1 MYEFEIRYLAN
12 GETDFLYGYSIMDL
26 VRRYPNIDPHT
37 YVVVSRE
44 YID

>member
-37 YVVVSRE
+37 YVVVGRE

>member
-1 MYEFEIRYLAN
+1 MYEFEIRFLAN
-12 GETDFLYGYSIMDL
+12 GETDFLYGYSLRDL

-37 YVVVSRE
+37 YVVVGRE